1 MDFRIIDSVWMGCP
15 KVGNPVHPPTW
26 PLHGPGMDRHRVS
39 AQTMVMNFILNE
51 YLFAVAETQ
60 TDLSKIN
67 LGMLPLAGV
76 QYFTRGFPEE
86 ILTVVIHLWPAFL
99 HRRTGKLATP
109 SARGPDPDLATIF

>member
-1 MDFRIIDSVWMGCP
+1 MSEGRESRSSS
-15 KVGNPVHPPTW
+15 HPGA
-26 PLHGPGMDRHRVS
+26 LHGAGMDRLGVS
-39 AQTMVMNFILNE
+39 TLAIVTNFILNE
-51 YLFAVAETQ
+51 YYSAVVEIH

-99 HRRTGKLATP
+99 LRRTGSPAAP
-109 SARGPDPDLATIF
+109 SSRGPDPGLATIF